1 MDFPDG
7 SDGKE
12 FVCNVGDVGLIPGLR
27 ISPGGGQ
34 GNSLQA
40 RESPQLEEPEGLKSM
55 GLYKSRTTL
64 SD

>member
-12 FVCNVGDVGLIPGLR
+12 FVCNVGDVGLIPGSR

-34 GNSLQA
+34 GDSLQPG
-40 RESPQLEEPEGLKSM
+40 ESPQLEEPEGLKSM
-55 GLYKSRTTL
+55 GLSKSRTAL

>member
-12 FVCNVGDVGLIPGLR
+12 FVCNVGDVGLIPGSR

-34 GNSLQA
+34 GDSLQPG
-40 RESPQLEEPEGLKSM
+40 ESPQLEEPEGLKSM
-55 GLYKSRTTL
+55 GL
-64 SD
+64 